1 MVNILNQYTE
11 TIFMCQYQNN
21 SKTTTTDKDMHG
33 ISFHTCAKAYIQI
46 VQGTTGSFWRHFF
59 LFFPSLFFSERA
71 EMAVLWPHAPEIPL
85 LNLSDDRLV
94 LNIFWPFAA
103 LFFHRS
109 VAGSVPLPQ
118 NHCFQIIQP
127 SFLSMERFVSE
138 TFSNFCVTF
147 S

>member
-1 MVNILNQYTE
+1 MEFHFILVQKHTSRL
-11 TIFMCQYQNN
+11 
-21 SKTTTTDKDMHG
+21 SKGRQAVSSD
-33 ISFHTCAKAYIQI
+33 IS
-46 VQGTTGSFWRHFF
+46 SFFSF
-59 LFFPSLFFSERA
+59 SFFSERA

-94 LNIFWPFAA
+94 LNIFWSFAA

-109 VAGSVPLPQ
+109 MVRSVPLPQ